1 MLENEYMNTPM
12 TKEEVDSFG
21 YENMMMEQS
30 KRDRRVWEQSELGKQ
45 YVLALNQV
53 YMESDVSELGF
64 DEIQKII
71 QERIK
76 EMNK

>member
-1 MLENEYMNTPM
+1 
-12 TKEEVDSFG
+12 
-21 YENMMMEQS
+21 MMMEQS